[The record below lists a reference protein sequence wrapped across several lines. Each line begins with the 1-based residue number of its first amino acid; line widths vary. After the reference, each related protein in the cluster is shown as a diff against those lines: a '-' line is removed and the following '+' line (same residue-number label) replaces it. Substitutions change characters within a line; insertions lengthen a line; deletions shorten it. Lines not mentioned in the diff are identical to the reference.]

1 MTADHL
7 PNKLGVHAL
16 VWTASWDEDY
26 LNRAFEHSR
35 RIGYELIELPRFD
48 PSMISA
54 DKLRKLLDAHDLK
67 CAITMGL
74 AWDADISNPDAE
86 IARRGE
92 EMLDTAVSAARDI
105 DVELLGGIL
114 YSALGKY
121 PKAPTRE
128 GRQNAVD
135 ALRRIADKA
144 QAVEVPMV
152 LEIVNRYETNLLN
165 STDQGLQFLAD
176 IGHDWP
182 KLHLDTYHMN
192 IEECDIGD
200 ALRRAGDKLGYFHIG
215 ENNRGP
221 LGSGSID
228 FASAFT
234 ALRDIDYKGW
244 ITFESFSSEVLD
256 EGLSN
261 DIAIWRNMW
270 TDNVALSDHAYR
282 TMVSH
287 IEASMVRSGQST
299 P

>member
-1 MTADHL
+1 MTAGHL

-16 VWTASWDEDY
+16 VWTGSWDEAE
-26 LNRAFEHSR
+26 LNHAFEQSR

-48 PSMISA
+48 PAMISVET
-54 DKLRKLLDAHDLK
+54 LRKLLDKHDLK

-74 AWDADISNPDAE
+74 AWDADISNPDPE

-92 EMLDTAVSAARDI
+92 VMLENAVSACRDI
-105 DVELLGGIL
+105 GVELLGGIL

-121 PKAPTRE
+121 PKAPTAE
-128 GRQNAVD
+128 GRKNAVD
-135 ALRRIADKA
+135 AIARVADKA
-144 QAVEVPMV
+144 QAAEVPMV

-165 STDQGLQFLAD
+165 STDQGLAFLD
-176 IGHDWP
+176 DVGHAWP

-192 IEECDIGD
+192 IEESDIGD
-200 ALRRAGDKLGYFHIG
+200 AVRRAGDRLGYFHIG
-215 ENNRGP
+215 ENNRAQ

-228 FASAFT
+228 FANAFS
-234 ALRDIDYKGW
+234 ALRDIDYRGW

-282 TMVSH
+282 FMVSQ
-287 IEASMVRSGQST
+287 IEASMVRSGRS
-299 P
+299 

>member
-1 MTADHL
+1 MTADHP

-16 VWTASWDEDY
+16 VWTASWDEDE

-48 PSMISA
+48 PSMISV
-54 DKLRKLLDAHDLK
+54 DKLRNLLDAHDLK

-92 EMLDTAVSAARDI
+92 VMLENAVFAARDI
-105 DVELLGGIL
+105 GVELLGGIL

-121 PKAPTRE
+121 PKAPTAK

-135 ALRRIADKA
+135 AIRRIADKA
-144 QAVEVPMV
+144 QAAEVPMV

-176 IGHDWP
+176 VGHDWP

-234 ALRDIDYKGW
+234 ALRDIDYGGW

-282 TMVSH
+282 TMVAQ
-287 IEASMVRSGQST
+287 IEASMVRAGQS
-299 P
+299 

>member
-1 MTADHL
+1 MPADHL
-7 PNKLGVHAL
+7 PNKLGIHAL
-16 VWTASWDEDY
+16 VWTGSWDEDQ
-26 LNRAFEHSR
+26 LNWAFEHSK

-48 PSMISA
+48 PSMISVE
-54 DKLRKLLDAHDLK
+54 KLRKMLDAHGLK

-74 AWDADISNPDAE
+74 AWDADISNPDQE
-86 IARRGE
+86 IAKRGE
-92 EMLDTAVSAARDI
+92 VMLENAVSAARDI
-105 DVELLGGIL
+105 GVELLGGIL

-121 PKAPTRE
+121 PKAPTPQ

-135 ALRRIADKA
+135 AMARIAEKA
-144 QAVEVPMV
+144 QMAGVPMV
-152 LEIVNRYETNLLN
+152 LEVVNRYETNLLN
-165 STDQGLQFLAD
+165 STDQGLQFLDD

-192 IEECDIGD
+192 IEECDIAD

-228 FASAFT
+228 FAGAFS
-234 ALRDIDYKGW
+234 ALRDIDYRGW
-244 ITFESFSSEVLD
+244 VTFESFSSEVLD

-270 TDNVALSDHAYR
+270 SNNVALSEHAYR
-282 TMVSH
+282 YMVSH
-287 IEASMVRSGQST
+287 IEASMVRAG
-299 P
+299 

>member
-7 PNKLGVHAL
+7 PNRLGVHAL
-16 VWTASWDEDY
+16 VWTGSWDETE

-48 PSMISA
+48 PSMISV
-54 DKLRKLLDAHDLK
+54 DTLRRMLDDHGLK

-74 AWDADISNPDAE
+74 AWDADISNPDRD

-92 EMLDTAVSAARDI
+92 TMLENAVSAARDI
-105 DVELLGGIL
+105 GVELLGGIL
-114 YSALGKY
+114 YSTLGKY
-121 PKAPTRE
+121 PKAPTPQ
-128 GRQNAVD
+128 GYGNAVD
-135 ALRRIADKA
+135 AMGRIAEKA
-144 QAVEVPMV
+144 QAAGVPMA

-165 STDQGLQFLAD
+165 STDQGLKFLAD
-176 IGHDWP
+176 VGHDWP

-200 ALRRAGDKLGYFHIG
+200 ALRRAGDKLGYFHVG

-228 FASAFT
+228 FASAFS
-234 ALRDIDYKGW
+234 ALRDIDYAGW

-270 TDNVALSDHAYR
+270 SDNVALSEHAYR
-282 TMVSH
+282 YMVAQ
-287 IEASMVRSGQST
+287 IEASMVRSGKR
-299 P
+299 